1 MNFEDYYNL
10 LHKIEVQKKSCDRL
24 FHAIENLEKIVNSDD
39 KQTVESRITTDWQ
52 YGAIYGDYRF
62 SANAKNLLRYYK
74 TEFDFQKRTYDI
86 LCNRINREKLE

>member
-10 LHKIEVQKKSCDRL
+10 LHKIEVQKKACDNLLR
-24 FHAIENLEKIVNSDD
+24 AIKNLEKIVDSDN
-39 KQTVESRITTDWQ
+39 KQTIESRITTNWE

-62 SANAKNLLRYYK
+62 SANSKNLLQYYK
-74 TEFDFQKRTYDI
+74 KEFNFQKQTYDI